1 MATRFAAVPAGVA
14 MPPMSGPNAVAI
26 INARPKLL
34 RPGCSAASRSRP
46 TPSGSSMAA
55 TAMSVIHHEMNAPTA
70 STPRSTRSVRVPTRF
85 KIWYTSR
92 VPRPERVNA
101 ADNNSTPMK
110 NTMIGS
116 PNPARITA
124 RKSAMPNAGTSSTIS
139 SEVTANGSASDT
151 QAVTAKAMMA
161 RQVLP
166 AAVSAT
172 GPPAVCSG
180 GGEGR
185 KWMSSSSATAATSA
199 VARLSFRGG
208 DDAATAANCIIAR
221 LQAWGDDPVIA
232 AALVLVTRVARLVE
246 PGALAATSRGNR
258 PSL

>member
-1 MATRFAAVPAGVA
+1 
-14 MPPMSGPNAVAI
+14 
-26 INARPKLL
+26 
-34 RPGCSAASRSRP
+34 
-46 TPSGSSMAA
+46 
-55 TAMSVIHHEMNAPTA
+55 MSVIHHEMNAPTA
-70 STPRSTRSVRVPTRF
+70 STPKSTRSVRVPTRF
-85 KIWYTSR
+85 KISYTRR

-101 ADNNSTPMK
+101 ADNKRTPMK

-124 RKSAMPNAGTSSTIS
+124 RKSAMPNAGTRSTIS

-151 QAVTAKAMMA
+151 HAVTAKAMMA

-166 AAVSAT
+166 VAVSGT

-199 VARLSFRGG
+199 MARLSFRAG
-208 DDAATAANCIIAR
+208 DDAATAAICVIAC
-221 LQAWGDDPVIA
+221 LQAWEEGSLGSSHPA
-232 AALVLVTRVARLVE
+232 AQ
-246 PGALAATSRGNR
+246 
-258 PSL
+258 